1 MAGQPF
7 TKVIQPDANGRL
19 SFEVPAY
26 YTVDL
31 ESVLANVDTSAAGD
45 TTATL
50 IVSDQAGEFVTVV
63 AQTRTIPG
71 GGQGRATWALRLADE
86 PGDAG
91 YVTVQD
97 EGIALAQRG
106 ILDFE
111 GAGVTATDDAP
122 NGRTKVTIPAG
133 GTPTIE
139 DEGIALPLRSILNFI
154 GAGVTAADDPGSVRT
169 NISIPGALPFFVAYQ
184 PNVEAGTFGV
194 SPDWEAVYGYATNV
208 FGTLPVTIGGT
219 SFGPTL
225 RGPRAIAPTRNSEI
239 RLPFGRWLVIFGV
252 NPDPVAPTNVQNQPR
267 LFAGTNFDVFGNPIA
282 APVWRVA
289 EQTSENVN
297 NKSFAVAVANFA
309 SSSRAIEANIGAST
323 FLVGNNTPPAFPDE
337 RNVGCTLVVV
347 KLG

>member
-86 PGDAG
+86 PSG
-91 YVTVQD
+91 
-97 EGIALAQRG
+97 
-106 ILDFE
+106 
-111 GAGVTATDDAP
+111 GA
-122 NGRTKVTIPAG
+122 
-133 GTPTIE
+133 PTIE
-139 DEGIALPLRSILNFI
+139 DEGSPLPLREILNFV
-154 GAGVTAADDPGSVRT
+154 GAGVTASDDPGNART
-169 NISIPGALPFFVAYQ
+169 NITIPGVLPFFVAYQ

-309 SSSRAIEANIGAST
+309 ASSRAIEANIGAST